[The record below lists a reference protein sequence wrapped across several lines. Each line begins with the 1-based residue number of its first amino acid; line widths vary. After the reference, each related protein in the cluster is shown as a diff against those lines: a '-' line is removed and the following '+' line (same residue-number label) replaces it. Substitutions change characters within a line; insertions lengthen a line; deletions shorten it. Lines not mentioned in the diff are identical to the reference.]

1 MSDWVGVCTKNQLI
15 HERGVAA
22 LVGGRQVALFR
33 VIGSDGADF
42 VYAVGHHDPASGAN
56 VIARGIVGSTL
67 RPIEVGEDEHRD
79 TVASPI
85 YKHVYDLRTGECY
98 TDPQYRLD
106 VYRTWVAGGIVYVHP
121 QPVTSVVPVDTASV
135 DGEQQPV
142 GA

>member
-1 MSDWVGVCTKNQLI
+1 MSAWVGVCTKNQLI

-22 LVGGRQVALFR
+22 LVQGKQVALFR
-33 VIGSDGADF
+33 VISADGSDF

-56 VIARGIVGSTL
+56 VIARGIVGSTV
-67 RPIEVGEDEHRD
+67 RDEEHHD

-98 TDPQYRLD
+98 TDPQYKLD
-106 VYRTWVAGGIVYVHP
+106 VYRTWVAGGIVYVNP
-121 QPVTSVVPVDTASV
+121 EPVTSVVPVDTAEA
-135 DGEQQPV
+135 DPV

>member
-1 MSDWVGVCTKNQLI
+1 MSEWVGVCTKRQLI

-22 LVGGRQVALFR
+22 LVRDQQVALFR
-33 VIGSDGADF
+33 VIAEDGSDF

-67 RPIEVGEDEHRD
+67 RPLEGREDEHRD
-79 TVASPI
+79 TVASPL

-98 TDPQYRLD
+98 TDPQYRLA
-106 VYRTWVAGGIVYVHP
+106 VYRTWVAAGIVYVHP
-121 QPVTSVVPVDTASV
+121 EPVTSFEPENTA
-135 DGEQQPV
+135 V